1 MIRIA
6 LEMLSVNIRKA
17 KSLII
22 SLASM
27 ITMSVIM
34 IDFMENP
41 NMQIE
46 FLFISEESTELNIV
60 YFLLIV
66 LCVLLVSYSCQ
77 YYIRVNSREFAIVR
91 LAGFNSFDLLKYMTI
106 QSIIIILISSLI
118 SIFLAIIL
126 IPLVHYIIYTA
137 FSINYSIFSVSNKVF
152 LQTFMIILLT
162 AVLIVFIELY
172 FINQIKIPEMIENHN
187 IVAYK
192 TKRGAIKIPS
202 AIFLILYLLGLAI
215 ICYSDTIIFGTS
227 ITLCVGAI
235 GAYGIF
241 YYIIP
246 NYLQKRIDKK
256 RLKPFNYIINGNI
269 ALFLQQSKIIISLI
283 MLTAIVIPILIF
295 NTEENSIYYLQ
306 LHIIF
311 ILINIVCC
319 MTLYNKF
326 NVDFSGKKELYKN
339 LYKLGL
345 TFSDIKNVVI
355 KEVLFIFVL
364 FWIITGLYLLGIS
377 IKSIA
382 CDKNLF
388 NIVILLE
395 YILPTTICLML
406 ILQQRKKEILQ
417 WKK

>member
-27 ITMSVIM
+27 ITMSAIM

-46 FLFISEESTELNIV
+46 FLFISEESTELSIV
-60 YFLLIV
+60 YFLLII
-66 LCVLLVSYSCQ
+66 LCVWLVSYSCQ

-91 LAGFNSFDLLKYMTI
+91 LAGFNAFDLLKYMTI
-106 QSIIIILISSLI
+106 QSIIIILIAFLI
-118 SIFLAIIL
+118 SICLAIIL
-126 IPLVHYIIYTA
+126 IPLVHYVIYTA
-137 FSINYSIFSVSNKVF
+137 FSISRSILYVPVNVF
-152 LQTFMIILLT
+152 LQTFIIVILT
-162 AVLIVFIELY
+162 AILIVFLELY
-172 FINQIKIPEMIENHN
+172 FINQIRIPEMIEDHN
-187 IVAYK
+187 IIAYK
-192 TKRGAIKIPS
+192 IRRGAIKIPP

-215 ICYSDTIIFGTS
+215 ICYSDTILFGTS
-227 ITLCVGAI
+227 VVLCIGAI

-241 YYIIP
+241 YYFIP

-311 ILINIVCC
+311 ILINIVAC
-319 MTLYNKF
+319 MTLYNRF
-326 NVDFSGKKELYKN
+326 NVDFSRKKELYKN
-339 LYKLGL
+339 FY
-345 TFSDIKNVVI
+345 VCRR
-355 KEVLFIFVL
+355 
-364 FWIITGLYLLGIS
+364 
-377 IKSIA
+377 A
-382 CDKNLF
+382 CTSCKYPQASQPVQVHP
-388 NIVILLE
+388 IWQIR
-395 YILPTTICLML
+395 PGA
-406 ILQQRKKEILQ
+406 
-417 WKK
+417 